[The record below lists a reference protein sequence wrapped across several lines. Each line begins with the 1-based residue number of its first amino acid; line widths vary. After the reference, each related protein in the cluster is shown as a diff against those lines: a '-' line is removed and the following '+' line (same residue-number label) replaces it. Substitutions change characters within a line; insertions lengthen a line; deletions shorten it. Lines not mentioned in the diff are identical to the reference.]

1 LERCDEARI
10 DEGTKERA
18 TAGVIFE
25 SLHVRWDLRFNVFN
39 ALTIQRCEA
48 MTLARQIC

>member
-10 DEGTKERA
+10 DEGRRNEQQAASFLNR
-18 TAGVIFE
+18 
-25 SLHVRWDLRFNVFN
+25 LHVRWDLRFNVFS
-39 ALTIQRCEA
+39 ALTIQLCEA